1 MTNGEKLITHANSY
15 LVPPPGAGGVT
26 GANGVQSQNSPP
38 DGELLDGDEDEGD
51 EEDGDELD
59 DGDDGDELLEL
70 NELEELLEL
79 GELLELDEP
88 QQHQKNNSIIL
99 LDVYS

>member
-15 LVPPPGAGGVT
+15 LVPPPGAGGVV
-26 GANGVQSQNSPP
+26 GANGVQSQNNPP

-59 DGDDGDELLEL
+59 DGDELLGLDELD
-70 NELEELLEL
+70 
-79 GELLELDEP
+79 GLLELD
-88 QQHQKNNSIIL
+88 
-99 LDVYS
+99 